1 MNLDD
6 VYTQPLLIQ
15 PNRVWRPFK
24 GGKMLDKWQGKQICE
39 DLQYS
44 EEWIGSV
51 VEARNPIPTP
61 EEGLSRVKL
70 PNGSE
75 ALLKDLIMN
84 EPNRMLGE
92 QHAGRFGAHPGFLVK
107 VLDSFDR
114 LMIQVHPTQSFAR
127 SHFNSDYGKTEAWY
141 ILDARTIEGVEP
153 YVYLGFKPGV
163 TREHWIALFEKQD
176 IRGMEDALHKVL
188 VKPGDLFYVPGGV
201 PHAAGSGVTFL
212 EIQEPTDLTIRTE
225 RISPSGVQVTDMQM
239 HQGIGFD
246 RMFDCFDYDTY
257 EYDELLE
264 KFMVQPT
271 ILHQSEEG
279 SHYSLLMEPGSPYFT
294 LQELVVTGRMKLT
307 QRTFNIAIV
316 LEGQGVMEWEFGKC
330 EVKQSD
336 TFFLPYELKE
346 VEWINSSGRL
356 KIALCG
362 PSNS

>member
-1 MNLDD
+1 MNLEE

-24 GGKMLDKWQGKQICE
+24 GGKMLDKWQGKRICE

-51 VEARNPIPTP
+51 VEARNPTP
-61 EEGLSRVKL
+61 KLDEGLSRVKL
-70 PNGSE
+70 PNGTE

-92 QHAGRFGAHPGFLVK
+92 QHVRRFGAHPSFLVK
-107 VLDSFDR
+107 VLDSYDR
-114 LMIQVHPTQSFAR
+114 LMIQVHPTPSFAR
-127 SHFNSDYGKTEAWY
+127 THFNSDYGKTEAWY
-141 ILDARTIEGVEP
+141 ILDARTIEGVQP

-163 TREHWIALFEKQD
+163 TKEHWIALFEKQD

-225 RISPSGVQVTDMQM
+225 RISPSGVQVTDIQM
-239 HQGIGFD
+239 HQGIGFEM
-246 RMFDCFDYDTY
+246 MFDCFQYDNYDYA
-257 EYDELLE
+257 ELLE
-264 KFMVQPT
+264 QFMVQPN
-271 ILHQSEEG
+271 LVHQSTGG
-279 SHYSLLMEPGSPYFT
+279 SYHSLLEAPRSPYFS
-294 LQELVVTGRMKLT
+294 LRQLDVAGQMKWA
-307 QRTFNIAIV
+307 QQTFNIAIV
-316 LEGQGVMEWEFGKC
+316 LEGQGMMEWGLGKRK
-330 EVKQSD
+330 VKQSD
-336 TFFLPYELKE
+336 TFFLPYGLKE
-346 VEWINSSGRL
+346 VEWINHSERL
-356 KIALCG
+356 KIAICG